1 MEVEKVGSC
10 VVIRFVSDNGE
21 NRIHPKFI
29 HEFHKA
35 LDQAERCRRK
45 AIRARD
51 KPCAYRVANAVL
63 SFILFGGGRR
73 VTPTEWALPHQRIS
87 VVFKVLFCM

>member
-1 MEVEKVGSC
+1 M
-10 VVIRFVSDNGE
+10 VIRFVSDNGE

-35 LDQAERCRRK
+35 LDQAERCRRRHGQR

-51 KPCAYRVANAVL
+51 KPCTYARVANAVL
-63 SFILFGGGRR
+63 SFI
-73 VTPTEWALPHQRIS
+73 
-87 VVFKVLFCM
+87 